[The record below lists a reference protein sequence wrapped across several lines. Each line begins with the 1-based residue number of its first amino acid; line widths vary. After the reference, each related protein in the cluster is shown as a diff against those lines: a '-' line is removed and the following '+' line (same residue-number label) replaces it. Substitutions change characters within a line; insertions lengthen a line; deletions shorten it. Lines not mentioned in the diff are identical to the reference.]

1 MHSRTCSA
9 TIPLK
14 PGVRANVYWTLH
26 RWIRGCL
33 STSPGSTVLTRHF
46 LWWLAFSMLY
56 SSLSGPLRMSYQQS
70 VLLMKATYVIRIF
83 LSVLRFGMLMMPLT
97 IETGGIFNGLI
108 KVVENVVVATRKSLT
123 NTRIPC
129 IKRTTI

>member
-26 RWIRGCL
+26 RWIRGYL
-33 STSPGSTVLTRHF
+33 STSPGSTLLTRHF

-56 SSLSGPLRMSYQQS
+56 SSLSGPLRMSYQHS
-70 VLLMKATYVIRIF
+70 VLSMKVTYVIRIF
-83 LSVLRFGMLMMPLT
+83 ISASRFGMLMMPLT

-108 KVVENVVVATRKSLT
+108 KVVKNVVVATRTSLT
-123 NTRIPC
+123 NPRIPY
-129 IKRTTI
+129 IKRTMI

>member
-1 MHSRTCSA
+1 
-9 TIPLK
+9 
-14 PGVRANVYWTLH
+14 
-26 RWIRGCL
+26 
-33 STSPGSTVLTRHF
+33 
-46 LWWLAFSMLY
+46 MLY

-129 IKRTTI
+129 IKRKTI